1 MDELQ
6 IASLFMNGL
15 NKPKS
20 TAFSFVSQ
28 RIISQHVSGLLDT
41 KRADF
46 NRDKKFTGIYINKHS
61 LNHMIEESAVNT

>member
-1 MDELQ
+1 MLQ

-20 TAFSFVSQ
+20 TALSFVSQ
-28 RIISQHVSGLLDT
+28 RIYISQHVSGLLDT

-61 LNHMIEESAVNT
+61 LNHMIEESTVNT